1 MVSQALVKDFE
12 AMLGKENVFSSEA
25 DRQSYSYDSAV
36 LQPVVPALV
45 VRPTTTE
52 QLGQCVKKLYD
63 NGIPMTVRGA
73 GSNLSGGTIPDKT
86 DTVVILTN
94 GLTRILE
101 INTADLYAVVEPGVV
116 TADLA
121 SAVAAQNLFYPPD
134 PGSQTVSTIA
144 GNIAENAG
152 GLRGLKYGV
161 TKDYVMG
168 VEFFDATGELVKTG
182 SRTVKC
188 VTGYNLAGML
198 TQSEGTLGVISQAV
212 LKLVPPPKASKAV
225 MAVFNDM
232 QEAADAVAGII
243 AAHVVPCTLE
253 FLDNQTIVRVDDY
266 TKAGLPRD
274 AGAILLIEVDGH
286 PAQVADDAEVVERV
300 LKENN
305 AREVHVAKDAA
316 EKTKL
321 WEARRMALPVLAR
334 CKPTT
339 VLEDATVPRSQI
351 PAMMK
356 AVTDIAAKY
365 RVEVGT
371 FGHAGDGNLHP
382 TFLCDKRDADEF
394 SRVEAAIDEMFETA
408 ISLHGTLS
416 GEHGIGT
423 AKAKWMEKETSRGTI
438 LFSQRLRRALDP
450 KGLLNPTKLV
460 SIR

>member
-1 MVSQALVKDFE
+1 MISQALVKDFE

-36 LQPVVPALV
+36 LQPVVPSLV

-73 GSNLSGGTIPDKT
+73 GSNLSGGTIPDRA

-101 INTADLYAVVEPGVV
+101 INAADLYAVVEPGVV
-116 TADLA
+116 TATLA
-121 SAVAAQNLFYPPD
+121 NAVAAKNLFYPPD
-134 PGSQTVSTIA
+134 PGSQSVSTIA

-212 LKLVPPPKASKAV
+212 MKLVPPPKASKAV

-286 PAQVADDAEVVERV
+286 PAQVADDAEIVERV
-300 LKENN
+300 LKANN

-351 PAMMK
+351 PAMVK
-356 AVTDIAAKY
+356 AVNDIAAKY

-382 TFLCDKRDADEF
+382 TFLCDKRDKEEF
-394 SRVEAAIDEMFETA
+394 SRVEEAIDEMFDVA
-408 ISLHGTLS
+408 LKLQGTLS

-450 KGLLNPTKLV
+450 KGLLNPSKLV
-460 SIR
+460 GI